1 MAPSSC
7 AFLVRGKLNAE
18 NKPSLRRYCDR
29 MRSCWRDLEV
39 STQDP
44 WLEVGRMAKGV
55 VTPDFLAIWGFWN
68 ALLNTVV
75 FALCGICL
83 AVVFGI
89 VLAFFF
95 RFTAVRL
102 FCAFIRAIHE
112 IFWAFIFLSVVGLN
126 SVLRCACYR
135 DTFTPASLPKYMRR
149 LFRSRTDAP

>member
-1 MAPSSC
+1 MLKTSLLFVGIALV
-7 AFLVRGKLNAE
+7 AFMVA
-18 NKPSLRRYCDR
+18 
-29 MRSCWRDLEV
+29 DLEV

-44 WLEVGRMAKGV
+44 WLEFGRMAKGV
-55 VTPDFLAIWGFWN
+55 VAPDLLTVWVFWN

-83 AVVFGI
+83 AVVFGV

-95 RFTAVRL
+95 RFTPVRL

-126 SVLRCACYR
+126 SICGVLAHR
-135 DTFTPASLPKYMRR
+135 DTLRR
-149 LFRSRTDAP
+149 HFRQGIRGNSPRV